1 MDKPKKVKKTIK
13 GKTTIVTLKPSSIK
27 EALKY
32 GGAKMKKYGKGG
44 PTEPEKTQP
53 KGETTKSESPAAP
66 AATSAASSSSQRGSM
81 TGKQYRQEKRGVKR
95 EAKLER
101 IKSGKQGD
109 RVDSIINAVGAGAE
123 AVANVTDAVN
133 SVRGPINPRQKM
145 GGRTKSTYKTGGMV
159 NSNAK
164 VSALKSAGSKGV
176 KSGVN
181 LKAAVSKIAKGRV
194 GGTSTA
200 PKKAVPQ
207 AKMGGAMKRKSC

>member
-1 MDKPKKVKKTIK
+1 MDKPKKVKKTIN
-13 GKTTIVTLKPSSIK
+13 GKTTTVTLKPSSIK

-32 GGAKMKKYGKGG
+32 GGAKMKKYAKGG
-44 PTEPEKTQP
+44 EGDEP
-53 KGETTKSESPAAP
+53 TKS
-66 AATSAASSSSQRGSM
+66 AATTSSTKSASQLASMS
-81 TGKQYRQEKRGVKR
+81 GKEYRQEKKGIKR
-95 EAKLER
+95 AQKLER
-101 IKSGKQGD
+101 IASGKQGD
-109 RVDSIINAVGAGAE
+109 RVDNVIKAVGSGAE
-123 AVANVTDAVN
+123 AVANVAGAVKD
-133 SVRGPINPRQKM
+133 SREAFAPRQKM

>member
-1 MDKPKKVKKTIK
+1 MDNPKKLKKVKKTIN
-13 GKTTIVTLKPSSIK
+13 GKTTTVTLKPSSIK

-32 GGAKMKKYGKGG
+32 GGFKTKGG
-44 PTEPEKTQP
+44 EGDEPTK
-53 KGETTKSESPAAP
+53 TTKS
-66 AATSAASSSSQRGSM
+66 TSAPKSASDLAAMSRKEYRDL
-81 TGKQYRQEKRGVKR
+81 KQGANRAAKLDRIASGKRGDR
-95 EAKLER
+95 ADNI
-101 IKSGKQGD
+101 IKGVS
-109 RVDSIINAVGAGAE
+109 AGVE
-123 AVANVTDAVN
+123 VVANATRAARDAKDVF
-133 SVRGPINPRQKM
+133 SKQQL

-181 LKAAVSKIAKGRV
+181 IKTIVSKIAKGRV

-207 AKMGGAMKRKSC
+207 AKTGMSVKSKKSC

>member
-1 MDKPKKVKKTIK
+1 MDNPKKLKKVKKTIN
-13 GKTTIVTLKPSSIK
+13 GKTTTVTLKPSSIK

-32 GGAKMKKYGKGG
+32 GGAKTKGG
-44 PTEPEKTQP
+44 EGDEPTK
-53 KGETTKSESPAAP
+53 TTKS
-66 AATSAASSSSQRGSM
+66 TSTASSTKSSSQLGAMS
-81 TGKQYRQEKRGVKR
+81 GKDYRQEKKGIKR
-95 EAKLER
+95 AAKLDR
-101 IKSGKQGD
+101 IASGKQGD
-109 RVDSIINAVGAGAE
+109 RADNIIKGVSAGVE
-123 AVANVTDAVN
+123 VVANATRAARDAKDVF
-133 SVRGPINPRQKM
+133 SKQQL

-181 LKAAVSKIAKGRV
+181 IKTIVSKIAKGRV

-207 AKMGGAMKRKSC
+207 AKTGMSVKSKKSC

>member
-1 MDKPKKVKKTIK
+1 MATKMKMVKKT
-13 GKTTIVTLKPSSIK
+13 G
-27 EALKY
+27 
-32 GGAKMKKYGKGG
+32 MKKYGKGG

-66 AATSAASSSSQRGSM
+66 AATSSVSKSSQLAAM

-101 IKSGKQGD
+101 IRSGKQGD
-109 RVDSIINAVGAGAE
+109 RVDNVIKAVGAGAE

-133 SVRGPINPRQKM
+133 SVRGGIKKN
-145 GGRTKSTYKTGGMV
+145 GGVAKSTYKTGGMV

>member
-1 MDKPKKVKKTIK
+1 MDNPKKVKKTIN
-13 GKTTIVTLKPSSIK
+13 GKTTTVTLKPSSIK

-53 KGETTKSESPAAP
+53 KEETTKSESPAA
-66 AATSAASSSSQRGSM
+66 TSSPSRSNQLGSM

-109 RVDSIINAVGAGAE
+109 RVDNVIKAVGAGAE
-123 AVANVTDAVN
+123 AVANVTDAVK
-133 SVRGPINPRQKM
+133 SVRGPITPRQKM

-207 AKMGGAMKRKSC
+207 ARMGGAMKRKSC

>member
-1 MDKPKKVKKTIK
+1 MDKPKKVKKTIN

-66 AATSAASSSSQRGSM
+66 AATSSASRSSQLGSM

-109 RVDSIINAVGAGAE
+109 RVDNVIKAVGAGAE

-133 SVRGPINPRQKM
+133 SVRGGMTPRQKM